1 MAIQYAFVNSNGE
14 VSQVMSPGRDDMF
27 ANGQV
32 IGNETVVYIS
42 SGEDPVT
49 FMSTKYRKNNEWRIR
64 TPKPGEYYYWDMQNE
79 IWQYSSEA
87 LYSLIR
93 QQRDMRLFQC
103 DWTQM
108 PDSPLTENKKQEWA
122 VYRQQLRDLPQN
134 QPSLTLL
141 EEVVWPTPPT
151 N

>member
-27 ANGQV
+27 VDGQT

-42 SGEDPVT
+42 ASEDAVT
-49 FMSTKYRKNNEWRIR
+49 FINTKYRKNNEWHTRS
-64 TPKPGEYYYWDMQNE
+64 PSPGPYYYWNLENE
-79 IWQYSSEA
+79 IWQYNSEI
-87 LYSLIR
+87 LYILIR
-93 QQRDMRLFQC
+93 QERDSKLYAC
-103 DWTQM
+103 DWTQLT
-108 PDSPLTENKKQEWA
+108 DAPLNENKKQEWTI
-122 VYRQQLRDLPQN
+122 YRQQLRDLPQN
-134 QPSLTLL
+134 QPSLTSL

>member
-27 ANGQV
+27 ANGQT

-42 SGEDPVT
+42 ANEDAVA
-49 FMSTKYRKNNEWRIR
+49 FINTKYRKNNEWRTRI
-64 TPKPGEYYYWDMQNE
+64 PKPGEYYYWDMQNE

-93 QQRDMRLFQC
+93 QQRDARLYAC
-103 DWTQM
+103 DWTQLA
-108 PDSPLTENKKQEWA
+108 DSPLTESKKQEWS

-134 QPSLTLL
+134 QPSLTSL
-141 EEVVWPTPPT
+141 EDVVWPAPPT